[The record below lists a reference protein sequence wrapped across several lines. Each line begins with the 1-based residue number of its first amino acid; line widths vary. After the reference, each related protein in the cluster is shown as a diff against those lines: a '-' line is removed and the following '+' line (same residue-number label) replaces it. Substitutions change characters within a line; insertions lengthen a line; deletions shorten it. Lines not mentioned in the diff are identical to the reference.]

1 MSITDSLPFRI
12 KKELDKL
19 VDKAFPEHNLYRS
32 DGPLRKIKALSD
44 HLGSSSRGGVSSKS
58 NLRASEPDS
67 SGREATPE
75 NSLRKLGRPETFS
88 AASGLAATPFFLFAF
103 VNDLPSR
110 RALIVRSLF
119 SFHGKCCNSNSHG
132 LVSDP

>member
-1 MSITDSLPFRI
+1 MSLTDSLPFRI

-19 VDKAFPEHNLYRS
+19 IDKAFPEHNLYRS

-44 HLGSSSRGGVSSKS
+44 HLGSSRGGVSSKS

-75 NSLRKLGRPETFS
+75 NSHRKLGRPETFS
-88 AASGLAATPFFLFAF
+88 AASGLAADSFFSICFRKRFA
-103 VNDLPSR
+103 LQGP
-110 RALIVRSLF
+110 LI
-119 SFHGKCCNSNSHG
+119 
-132 LVSDP
+132 